1 MDFHHLLKI
10 LVKIQL
16 KLLQA
21 WTISI
26 AKNFLI
32 VLKKYLTDVIK
43 TASKRTI
50 QKAAETIGD
59 LIGNKIAHKITSISK
74 SAKKLRTVQKQ
85 MRMK

>member
-16 KLLQA
+16 KLLKA

-32 VLKKYLTDVIK
+32 VLKKYLTDAIK

-59 LIGNKIAHKITSISK
+59 LIGNKIADKITSISK
-74 SAKKLRTVQKQ
+74 STKKLRTVQKQ

>member
-16 KLLQA
+16 KLLKA

-32 VLKKYLTDVIK
+32 VLKKYLTDAIK

-59 LIGNKIAHKITSISK
+59 LIGNKIADKIISISK